1 MSVEPVQAKSI
12 CQLYGEA
19 EHEEVVL
26 WSDCSSGYRG
36 IIAIHSTTLGPAVGG
51 TRFWNYEC
59 EKAAS
64 LDALRLSK
72 AMSYKNALAGLPF
85 GGGKAVVF
93 KSSNEVDREKIFRAH
108 GRFIQSLNGRFIT
121 GEDVGTRPTDMKIV
135 RTETSWV
142 AGLPEGAGD
151 PSPLTALGVFRAM
164 EASAKHRWG
173 SSSLA
178 GKRVAIQGCGGTG
191 YYLAQKLHQA
201 GASLVATD
209 IDESRLQR
217 VVQEFDATPVAPEAI
232 YEAEVDIFAPCALG
246 GVINNETV
254 NLLRSEMVVG
264 SANNQLLAD
273 EHGETLARRGILFA
287 PDCVANSGGMIN
299 GCRDLLGW
307 DVAQVERKIDA
318 IYDRTLSILEMSET
332 EKLPPNQT
340 AERLARSLIS
350 LGHSSSRPL

>member
-1 MSVEPVQAKSI
+1 MNNEPVKPKSI

-36 IIAIHSTTLGPAVGG
+36 IIAIHSTALGPAVGG
-51 TRFWNYEC
+51 TRLWNYEC
-59 EKAAS
+59 EKEAS
-64 LDALRLSK
+64 RDALRLSK

-93 KSSNEVDREKIFRAH
+93 KSTAEVDREKLFRAH
-108 GRFIQSLNGRFIT
+108 GRFIQSLGGRFIT
-121 GEDVGTRPTDMKIV
+121 GEDVGTRPADMKIV

-178 GKRVAIQGCGGTG
+178 GKKVAIQGCGGTG
-191 YYLAQKLHQA
+191 YYLAENLHRA
-201 GASLVATD
+201 GATLIATD
-209 IDESRLQR
+209 IDETRLQR
-217 VVQEFDATPVAPEAI
+217 VVQEFDATPVAPDDI
-232 YEAEVDIFAPCALG
+232 YETEVDIFAPCALG
-246 GVINNETV
+246 GVINDGTI
-254 NLLRSEMVVG
+254 NLLKSEMVVG
-264 SANNQLLAD
+264 SANNQLLSD
-273 EHGETLARRGILFA
+273 SHGEALVQRGILFA

-307 DVAQVERKIDA
+307 DVAQVERKIDE
-318 IYDRTLSILEMSET
+318 IYDRTLNILETSAT

-340 AERLARSLIS
+340 AERLARSLIKA
-350 LGHSSSRPL
+350 H

>member
-1 MSVEPVQAKSI
+1 MNNEPVNAKSI

-36 IIAIHSTTLGPAVGG
+36 IIAIHSTALGPAVGG
-51 TRFWNYEC
+51 TRLWNYEC

-64 LDALRLSK
+64 LDALRLSR

-93 KSSNEVDREKIFRAH
+93 KGTGEVDREKLFRAH
-108 GRFIQSLNGRFIT
+108 GRFIQSLGGRFIT
-121 GEDVGTRPTDMKIV
+121 GEDVGTRPADMKIV

-173 SSSLA
+173 SSILA
-178 GKRVAIQGCGGTG
+178 GKKIAIQGCGGTG
-191 YYLAQKLHQA
+191 YFLAENLHHA
-201 GASLVATD
+201 GATLTATD
-209 IDESRLQR
+209 IDATRLQR
-217 VVQEFDATPVAPEAI
+217 VVQEFNATPVGPDAI
-232 YEAEVDIFAPCALG
+232 YEAEVDVFAPCALG
-246 GVINNETV
+246 GVINDETIDR
-254 NLLRSEMVVG
+254 LKSEMIVG

-273 EHGETLARRGILFA
+273 SHGEALAQRGILFA

-307 DVAQVERKIDA
+307 DMAQVKNKIDE
-318 IYDRTLSILEMSET
+318 IYDRILNIFQKSSE
-332 EKLPPNQT
+332 EHLPPNQT
-340 AERLARSLIS
+340 AERLARSLIMR
-350 LGHSSSRPL
+350 GNSSKIF